1 MNTGFV
7 SRMWPHAQRVSE
19 RTGLD
24 PRLVVAQSALE
35 TGWGRAAP
43 GNNYFGI
50 KSHGESGGQT
60 FRTHEIINGQRVNID
75 DSFRAYDGMGQS
87 ADGYASFLETNP
99 RYRGLLSADGLD
111 QQIAELQRSGYATD
125 PNYGQKVRSI
135 ANRIDPAQIEG
146 QSIANDA
153 MRAVGREPEQQS
165 TTNGGNMPSNQQPS
179 ESGMAPRPAPATGL
193 LADDEEAGL
202 RGNPNI
208 WEGLA
213 MAFNSLRH
221 RPDDSI
227 PQMIELRRNRRD
239 EGRQQ
244 QEAEAAQREQ
254 MEQALGWLQANN
266 APAEIMQGVA
276 QGVIPAQEAVAMTL
290 DQMRGQEADPT
301 SSMREYEF
309 AVQQGFD
316 GTFRDWQDR
325 NQDTGDQRD
334 RRIADLSRDLVDQ
347 GLYGQEEA
355 GIIARG
361 VTDNRYRIDE
371 RTGYVIDMA
380 NAGERLEP
388 GRVMAQPESQPTESA
403 TGERSPEQPRG
414 DYGERFD
421 GAGETFGIAGTARNV
436 ANIAADAVGA
446 DPLFPDAMSAQ
457 DDFSVLREQLINDVS
472 SAYQRQPPSWLLRN
486 IEALMPTPGSPFT
499 GTGRAQ
505 SQLQSLSRSLRG
517 EKESARRQLEN
528 RELSRE
534 ARQEIEQR
542 VNDLTTGLDRIDSAV
557 SSFANEGRSERR
569 GSPEAGEVPRDT
581 DGSATGPATPP
592 RADSASSLT
601 PDQISGMSREE
612 IGQVDVM
619 SLPDD
624 ALDAF
629 ERRLQEV
636 TRQ

>member
-1 MNTGFV
+1 MFTIQDGI
-7 SRMWPHAQRVSE
+7 RQTAQAI
-19 RTGLD
+19 GAD
-24 PRLVVAQSALE
+24 PIDLATVISYE
-35 TGWGRAAP
+35 TGGTFDPKQPGPTTQWGQHRGLIQFGEPQARQHGVNWDDPLNSQLGPDGAVASYLRSSGYQPGMGLLDLYSTVNAGAP
-43 GNNYFGI
+43 GLYNRSDANNGGAPGTVRD
-50 KSHGESGGQT
+50 KVEQQMAGHRQNAMRLLEMDGEPQADQPSGGTMQ
-60 FRTHEIINGQRVNID
+60 NGQRPQAATQV
-75 DSFRAYDGMGQS
+75 S
-87 ADGYASFLETNP
+87 TK
-99 RYRGLLSADGLD
+99 GLLGEDG
-111 QQIAELQRSGYATD
+111 
-125 PNYGQKVRSI
+125 
-135 ANRIDPAQIEG
+135 
-146 QSIANDA
+146 
-153 MRAVGREPEQQS
+153 
-165 TTNGGNMPSNQQPS
+165 
-179 ESGMAPRPAPATGL
+179 
-193 LADDEEAGL
+193 DDERWFQRPG
-202 RGNPNI
+202 I
-208 WEGLA
+208 WEALA
-213 MAFNSLRH
+213 MGFNSMRH
-221 RPDDSI
+221 RPDENLPRVI
-227 PQMIELRRNRRD
+227 QANRNRRD
-239 EGRQQ
+239 DRSQQ
-244 QEAEAAQREQ
+244 AEAEAAQREQ

-334 RRIADLSRDLVDQ
+334 RRIADLSRDLVEQ

-380 NAGERLEP
+380 TGERLEP

-446 DPLFPDAMSAQ
+446 DPLFPDAMSAK

-499 GTGRAQ
+499 GVGRAQ

-542 VNDLTTGLDRIDSAV
+542 VNDLTTGLDRIDSAI
-557 SSFANEGRSERR
+557 SSFANEGRGERR